1 MKKDLDKIMSSTLST
16 YFIILGVVF
25 ILKICGL
32 DYFGLDDNNKILI
45 AIDSFVNK
53 YHLHMLWY
61 GITLALYTYI
71 ILSIS
76 CADNSKT
83 MKIFTLITMPLS
95 IISQFLKYTYN
106 MPFIFIFTDL
116 LWLFMLEIV
125 YIKFVK
131 KNNLCKHHISN
142 YWLYCIINL
151 LFQFISVI
159 IRNIPFIN
167 CKNYIHSGI
176 ANIILNFDYI
186 MLSVIAYKLFF
197 QMGGNSLWDMVV
209 GSFLRLQTLL
219 KSLPKK
225 LQNAYQ
231 NNKSKNKV
239 DKLTNMIYIPLY
251 LLWNIFTVFVILF
264 IAFLN
269 DTFIECVI
277 ILCSFWL
284 NKKLF
289 GKPFH
294 MKTALSCFV
303 ISNISYYCLNRIT
316 IPSNISLIISVLLG
330 ILLNYI
336 ASFFVD
342 NKNKKLYRGMT
353 IEVYDNI
360 VLNITDKNSIDYII
374 GKLFYVDGYSE
385 KWISTKLNYSVPSI
399 QKKKYKLRDS
409 IKELN

>member
-16 YFIILGVVF
+16 YFIILGIIF

-32 DYFGLDDNNKILI
+32 NYFGLDDNNKILI
-45 AIDSFVNK
+45 SIDLFFNK
-53 YHLHMLWY
+53 YHLQMLWY
-61 GITLALYTYI
+61 GITLTLYTYI

-289 GKPFH
+289 GKP
-294 MKTALSCFV
+294 
-303 ISNISYYCLNRIT
+303 
-316 IPSNISLIISVLLG
+316 
-330 ILLNYI
+330 
-336 ASFFVD
+336 
-342 NKNKKLYRGMT
+342 
-353 IEVYDNI
+353 
-360 VLNITDKNSIDYII
+360 
-374 GKLFYVDGYSE
+374 
-385 KWISTKLNYSVPSI
+385 
-399 QKKKYKLRDS
+399 
-409 IKELN
+409 